1 MLILVII
8 MCCYLFHMG
17 QADKA
22 GAYGIQS
29 KGVVLVESIC
39 GDYSNV
45 VGLPLS
51 RVCRILKSKFGF
63 NTQNFQ

>member
-1 MLILVII
+1 MIKLVII

-45 VGLPLS
+45 VGLPLAKCV
-51 RVCRILKSKFGF
+51 RVLRAFDIR
-63 NTQNFQ
+63 